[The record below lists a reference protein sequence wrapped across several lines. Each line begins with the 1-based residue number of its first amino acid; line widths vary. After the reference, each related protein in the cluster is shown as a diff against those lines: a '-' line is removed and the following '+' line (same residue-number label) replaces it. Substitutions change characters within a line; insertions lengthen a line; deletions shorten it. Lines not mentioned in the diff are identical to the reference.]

1 MPLLHST
8 YIVETLQPVFA
19 ASTIP
24 NYSTRISTPRSLT
37 TPIQIYHQVLP
48 IAERAEHPPH
58 ARSLHVPQHHHLFTS
73 ALFHHLD
80 PHLHKVILHS
90 TVTRCPTRPTHRG
103 PWRAHETV
111 AWTTLYS
118 GYILIPSPWFYPA
131 RLRFVPEC
139 ARPRVL
145 AKYSETASQWSI
157 LASRWS
163 WFFAMSDV
171 MCL

>member
-1 MPLLHST
+1 MHST

-19 ASTIP
+19 ASTISD
-24 NYSTRISTPRSLT
+24 YSTRISTPRSLT

-73 ALFHHLD
+73 ALPIISILTV
-80 PHLHKVILHS
+80 HKVILHS
-90 TVTRCPTRPTHRG
+90 TVTRCPRARRTVARGAPT
-103 PWRAHETV
+103 HETV

-139 ARPRVL
+139 ARPRAL
-145 AKYSETASQWSI
+145 AKYSETAS
-157 LASRWS
+157 
-163 WFFAMSDV
+163 
-171 MCL
+171 